1 MLSLLLPCRNL
12 LHFLRVIDSKV
23 LYWKA
28 LNSPCHRMRGGGGVC
43 NALQSA
49 IFTPL
54 TLVQHFLF
62 TAAVWAILG
71 VMKTN
76 NCESDMD
83 PSTLS
88 GNRDKG
94 RWLTWGILQEGFLLT
109 VELSFNE
116 LYIFSELSKNLAAM
130 RENFLLWDFF
140 SQWNEIWHVVIGG
153 SAQIKSMLLCH
164 LLLFLAPLFWS
175 SLPATTVGRTC
186 FDLDQEWIQLSTVC
200 FDFKT
205 NMYSCS
211 QSDNC
216 PLIEFLPELLLFY
229 LVVSYFCFF
238 CSFPAP
244 WVEFWRGRV
253 NFKVF
258 NLSVLQT
265 IQPQSLW
272 ISMSNIW
279 EERDSSNPPAKQTQ
293 GKI

>member
-12 LHFLRVIDSKV
+12 LQFLREIDSEI
-23 LYWKA
+23 LYWKV
-28 LNSPCHRMRGGGGVC
+28 LHSPCHRMRGGGGVC

-49 IFTPL
+49 IFAPL
-54 TLVQHFLF
+54 ALVGHSLF
-62 TAAVWAILG
+62 TATVGAILR
-71 VMKTN
+71 VM
-76 NCESDMD
+76 DQYL
-83 PSTLS
+83 STFS
-88 GNRDKG
+88 RK
-94 RWLTWGILQEGFLLT
+94 WLTWGILQEGFLLT
-109 VELSFNE
+109 VELSCNE
-116 LYIFSELSKNLAAM
+116 LYIFSELFKNLAAM

-140 SQWNEIWHVVIGG
+140 SQWNEIWHVVKGG

-211 QSDNC
+211 LSDNC
-216 PLIEFLPELLLFY
+216 PLIEFLPEVLLFY

-244 WVEFWRGRV
+244 WVEFWRGWI
-253 NFKVF
+253 NFKVL

-279 EERDSSNPPAKQTQ
+279 EERDSSNPPAKQTE